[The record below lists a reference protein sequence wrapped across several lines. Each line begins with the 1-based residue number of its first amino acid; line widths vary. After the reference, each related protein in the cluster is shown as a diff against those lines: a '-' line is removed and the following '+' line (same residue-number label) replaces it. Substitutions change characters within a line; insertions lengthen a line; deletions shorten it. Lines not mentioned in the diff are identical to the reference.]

1 MRAQPEGGE
10 QPDKP
15 GTGGLNQGARVNH
28 EEQKDLRDEVDQ
40 LRRAMETRPA
50 IDQARGILMAS
61 FGLSPEDAWT
71 VLVSVSQNTNT
82 KLHSLADELVTT
94 VQGGAL
100 SETMRQQVSAAL
112 TGLEAATESSSETA
126 P

>member
-1 MRAQPEGGE
+1 M
-10 QPDKP
+10 
-15 GTGGLNQGARVNH
+15 NH